1 MNLKELLNNYMNEAA
16 SGKDM
21 DKLVSFLNRVYNGN
35 ISQQGMLAAGF
46 NMRNP
51 TANNE
56 SKLSE
61 TLGTRLNLNITEDD
75 VRNAL
80 KELRIKSA
88 SDLVSR
94 WNDTTGRKQ
103 QRTDDVSLEGS
114 KGSKRF

>member
-1 MNLKELLNNYMNEAA
+1 MNLKELLDDYIVEAA

-56 SKLSE
+56 SKLAES
-61 TLGTRLNLNITEDD
+61 LGVRLSINITEDD

-80 KELRIKSA
+80 RELRIKSA
-88 SDLVSR
+88 SDLVSK
-94 WNDTTGRKQ
+94 WNDTQGREQ
-103 QRTDDVSLEGS
+103 QRTDGTSLEGS
-114 KGSKRF
+114 KGQKRF